1 MIKDSKVSL
10 PRINTLDSRLRQE
23 VIDGIVEAE
32 KKLPSNYVIRV
43 TQALRTIADQDALYA
58 QGRTKPGKK
67 VTNVRGGNSWHNY
80 GLAFDFVLLIDG
92 KISWD
97 VDKYWLEVVKIF
109 KSKGFVW
116 GGDFKSLYDAPHFEK
131 TFGKSLKD
139 MK

>member
-1 MIKDSKVSL
+1 MIKDVKVSI

-80 GLAFDFVLLIDG
+80 GLAFDFVLLING